1 MCDVFNLIKLS
12 FQTERDESCAD
23 RSQVGYRIVRC
34 RRAALELNTEAFMK
48 ICIPHNEVWN
58 KFGWRGKGV
67 SQIISQIV
75 DNGVPTSTIPKK
87 NNLCKKF

>member
-1 MCDVFNLIKLS
+1 MDSRF
-12 FQTERDESCAD
+12 AD
-23 RSQVGYRIVRC
+23 QRQVGYRIVRC

-75 DNGVPTSTIPKK
+75 DNPPLHTILTPTISKK
-87 NNLCKKF
+87 NNQVKKL